1 MKQLPYFHSVLFRYV
16 LMFVFG
22 PILLISGFNYVNLYQ
37 QYLDSGQYTVTSH
50 TANRAF
56 YVDHEL
62 IDLRHGVAKLGSL
75 KPLAESPVNILYSH
89 NAMLALQSF
98 VQENKFVSAGF
109 VQDDSGFI
117 IEGYPVDT
125 LRIDSASLEKSTL
138 RLMNQIYSQS
148 TPELIW
154 VDSTLINNFFLRD
167 EEPGGYL
174 MLAAPLFAET
184 DSIVTPYETTG
195 ALYIVLDALSLIA
208 HEHTEN
214 DKGNDTAFHLSQE
227 LGNHAYSLV
236 ADSLP
241 LLQDNIQLEGEL
253 LRASVTLE
261 SNVLVGG
268 DSKTLDLVVAHE
280 KSYFTDNYWHT
291 VLFELLPLFIALPFM
306 AYGLK
311 QITQRLSKPL
321 TETVEIC
328 RRFAS
333 GDYRE
338 YKSDTKYQEFD
349 LLVRRLNAMAGT
361 ISDQIDNLQQAKE
374 RAEYSEQVKGQFL
387 ANMSHEIRTPMNG
400 VLGMLQLLKTSK
412 LEAEQEKR
420 VDIATNSAENLLGI
434 INDILDISK
443 IEANK
448 IEIESIP
455 CNVKELLE
463 KQLSSLQL
471 AADKRGNSIIFSCSP
486 DFHTVW
492 ETDPTRVSQVFNN
505 IVSNA
510 IKFTE
515 NGKIKVT
522 LRQVHNLFFEFA
534 VSDTGIGIAKE
545 KLPTLFEAFSQAD
558 ISTTRQYGGTGL
570 GLSISKNLCELMGGE
585 MTVESAV
592 GAGSTFTAKFSAV
605 MIKQPTIATQ
615 SSNIVTKTEPSRQP
629 SPTSASGARKQ
640 ILIAEDNEINRE
652 VLKAMLT
659 PYAVDLEFADHGQ
672 HAIDLLTTLTPDVI
686 LMDVHMPV
694 MDGVEATQQIRA
706 SGVTLPIIMQT
717 ANVMSEDVETYYENG
732 ANDLI
737 AKPFVKQDL
746 IDTLEKWLGKI
757 S

>member
-16 LMFVFG
+16 LMFVFV
-22 PILLISGFNYVNLYQ
+22 PILLISAFNYINLYQ
-37 QYLDSGQYTVTSH
+37 EYLEGGQASVTSH
-50 TANRAF
+50 TASRAF

-62 IDLRHGVAKLGSL
+62 MDLSHGVAKLGSL

-98 VQENKFVSAGF
+98 VQENSFVTAAF

-117 IEGYPVDT
+117 IEGYPIDT
-125 LRIDSASLEKSTL
+125 LRIESAAVEKSTL

-148 TPELIW
+148 NPELIW
-154 VDSTLINNFFLRD
+154 VDSSQINNFFLTE

-195 ALYIVLDALSLIA
+195 ALYIVLDAHGLIA
-208 HEHTEN
+208 HDHAKEEETH
-214 DKGNDTAFHLSQE
+214 AQSHLGAG
-227 LGNHAYSLV
+227 LGKHAYTLVSNSTPLIQDSILLAGDLLQATSALETEVLIGRDTSALSLV
-236 ADSLP
+236 
-241 LLQDNIQLEGEL
+241 
-253 LRASVTLE
+253 VT
-261 SNVLVGG
+261 
-268 DSKTLDLVVAHE
+268 HE
-280 KSYFTDNYWHT
+280 KSYFTDNYWST
-291 VLFELLPLFIALPFM
+291 VLFELLPLFIALPLM

-349 LLVRRLNAMAGT
+349 LLVRRLYAMADT
-361 ISDQIDNLQQAKE
+361 ISDQIDNLKQAKE

-400 VLGMLQLLKTSK
+400 VLGMLQLLKTSN
-412 LEAEQEKR
+412 LETEQEKR
-420 VDIATNSAENLLGI
+420 VDIATNSAQNLLGI

-455 CNVKELLE
+455 SNVKELLE

-471 AADKRGNSIIFSCSP
+471 AADKRGNTVIFSCSP
-486 DFHTVW
+486 DFHPVW

-534 VSDTGIGIAKE
+534 VSDTGIGIPKE

-570 GLSISKNLCELMGGE
+570 GLTISKNLCELMGGE
-585 MTVESAV
+585 LTVESAL

-605 MIKQPTIATQ
+605 MVKQLAVATGAPQLEPMINSVIEPTFDTAPV
-615 SSNIVTKTEPSRQP
+615 S
-629 SPTSASGARKQ
+629 RKQ

-672 HAIDLLTTLTPDVI
+672 HAIDLLTTYSPDAI

-694 MDGVEATQQIRA
+694 MDGVEATSKIRA

-717 ANVMSEDVETYYENG
+717 ANVMSEDVETYYHNG

-746 IDTLEKWLGKI
+746 INTLEKWLGKI